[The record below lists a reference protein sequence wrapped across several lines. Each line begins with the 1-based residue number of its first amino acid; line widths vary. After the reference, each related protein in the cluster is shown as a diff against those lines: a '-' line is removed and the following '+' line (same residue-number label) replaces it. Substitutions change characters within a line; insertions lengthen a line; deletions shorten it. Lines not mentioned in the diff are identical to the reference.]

1 MQLGGWGERDFASE
15 TVRPGTFP
23 LSAMAVRSGES
34 WKSSAMKDTLS
45 FKTPF
50 AKFPVVLGT
59 GTSPPHVSGTDSRFS
74 LCDQSLTSE
83 QFPCFTNGVDAEIFF
98 KLTTHSIHPF
108 IVPVQHI
115 VETRRESRDIRL

>member
-1 MQLGGWGERDFASE
+1 MYNIIQLGGWGECHGGVKR
-15 TVRPGTFP
+15 
-23 LSAMAVRSGES
+23 GELE
-34 WKSSAMKDTLS
+34 SSAMKDTLS

-50 AKFPVVLGT
+50 TKFPVVLST

-98 KLTTHSIHPF
+98 ELTTHSIHPF
-108 IVPVQHI
+108 IIPVQHI
-115 VETRRESRDIRL
+115 METRRESHDIRL